1 MMLRVVALV
10 IAASA
15 SLASAACGQPP
26 APPPSA
32 ATAAPSPK
40 PSSPKP
46 AAAGSIPAA
55 VLTGDVARTNPDFTR
70 FPAAYADGA
79 QYARKD
85 VVEAFRKMADAAK
98 KDGVSLRVV
107 SGFRSFSD
115 QKRIWENKWTGKTL
129 VNGKKLNETIPDPK
143 ARALK
148 ILEYSAMPTTSRHH
162 WGADIDINSTSPAHF
177 ASGAGKK
184 TYDWLASHAAGF
196 GFCQPY
202 TAKGPARP
210 NGYNEEKW
218 HWSYKPV
225 AADYTR
231 RWASDAGY
239 ARITGFLGADTARAI
254 DIVPKYVE
262 GVNPDCKG

>member
-1 MMLRVVALV
+1 MKLHVLAFALAV
-10 IAASA
+10 SA
-15 SLASAACGQPP
+15 SLGSVACGQPP
-26 APPPSA
+26 APPPSPA
-32 ATAAPSPK
+32 ATVAASPK
-40 PSSPKP
+40 SAPQTP
-46 AAAGSIPAA
+46 APIPAA
-55 VLTGDVARTNPDFTR
+55 ILTGDVSRTNPEFAR
-70 FPAAYADGA
+70 FPAAYANGA

-115 QKRIWENKWTGKTL
+115 QKRIWENKWTGATP
-129 VNGKKLNETIPDPK
+129 VNGRKLNETLPDPK

-162 WGADIDINSTSPAHF
+162 WGTDIDINSTSPAHF

-184 TYDWLASHAAGF
+184 TYDWLTSHAPSF

-225 AADYTR
+225 AADYTK

-254 DIVPKYVE
+254 DTIPNYIE
-262 GVNPDCKG
+262 GVNPDCKS